1 MGPNFIY
8 FGGQKYGYR
17 PIPTDIITSEL
28 AKLRE
33 VRLNQI
39 QRGQGFSIKEDVNC
53 TLTEIQGG
61 WPAPPKT
68 GMLEC
73 GILSGTT
80 KHNFFYMD

>member
-39 QRGQGFSIKEDVNC
+39 QRGQGFFSMKGDVNC
-53 TLTEIQGG
+53 ILTEFQDIVMFVIFRVNYVEQKSRVFSDC
-61 WPAPPKT
+61 P
-68 GMLEC
+68 L
-73 GILSGTT
+73 
-80 KHNFFYMD
+80 

>member
-33 VRLNQI
+33 VRLNQN
-39 QRGQGFSIKEDVNC
+39 QRGQGFFLMKGDVNC
-53 TLTEIQGG
+53 ILTEFQDIVMFVIFRVNYVEQ
-61 WPAPPKT
+61 KSRVFSDC
-68 GMLEC
+68 L
-73 GILSGTT
+73 L
-80 KHNFFYMD
+80 